1 MEAGRINETLESS
14 ELFYPES
21 KKFKSLLDLE
31 SFYGSGLYDSEYL
44 ERKRQ
49 YMYTGES
56 YESVKS
62 SITRSMAKSPRNWK
76 EIAENGLSFLDLISN
91 GDLMQAVFGDWFW
104 RSLGIIKDFIGTIGG
119 IHSVAVFLKWLL
131 RKWLQR
137 KNKSKIVVLDRVN
150 YVNEKSRRIA
160 NLDSDIDESS
170 IRRSNTVPHGSFQS
184 DKRLNNDIHIQMQNL
199 DFDIESQMTSHRPH
213 STFQSQKRLNNDIHI
228 QMPYNSNF

>member
-1 MEAGRINETLESS
+1 MNNFYQEPNLMEAGRINETLESS

-91 GDLMQAVFGDWFW
+91 GDLMQAVFGDHWV
-104 RSLGIIKDFIGTIGG
+104 SLKILLVLLEEFIQ
-119 IHSVAVFLKWLL
+119 LL
-131 RKWLQR
+131 C
-137 KNKSKIVVLDRVN
+137 S
-150 YVNEKSRRIA
+150 
-160 NLDSDIDESS
+160 
-170 IRRSNTVPHGSFQS
+170 
-184 DKRLNNDIHIQMQNL
+184 
-199 DFDIESQMTSHRPH
+199 
-213 STFQSQKRLNNDIHI
+213 
-228 QMPYNSNF
+228 